1 MTNWKE
7 AGFSGLAAYGKF
19 KAVMGAIVGT
29 VIFLLM
35 IVFGFKYIGKTTK
48 YSASTNVTLVMDDG
62 CTQTT
67 ETKDGN
73 TRTVYTCTVSV
84 GYTVGSGTFTHKET
98 ISSGTKYTNG
108 SNATLYYNPE
118 NPEDATLTY
127 HVNPGTLA
135 LAGVIIG
142 FFGLLCTWG
151 YTYFVLKNKEIAVV
165 TGGVH
170 LAGDIV
176 GAFRR

>member
-1 MTNWKE
+1 MTDWKE
-7 AGFSGLAAYGKF
+7 AGYSGLAAYGKF

-48 YSASTNVTLVMDDG
+48 YSASTNVTLAMTEG

-73 TRTVYTCTVSV
+73 TRTVYTCMVSAE
-84 GYTVGSGTFTHKET
+84 YTVGSDTFTYNDT
-98 ISSGTKYTNG
+98 ISSGTKYANG
-108 SNATLYYNPE
+108 SNVTLYYDPKNPG
-118 NPEDATLTY
+118 DATLKY
-127 HVNPGTLA
+127 HINPGTLA

-142 FFGLLCTWG
+142 FLGLFGTWG
-151 YTYFVLKNKEIAVV
+151 YTYFVLKNKEIAAV